1 MLPCPMINVAIYYCK
16 TLTVQCTKNN
26 YKIQICVLKNKSKLG
41 FKAAYKMC
49 NDVSIDY
56 FGNAM
61 TFSKQNVILEMITNC
76 NRLK

>member
-1 MLPCPMINVAIYYCK
+1 MLPCPMINVAIYYGK
-16 TLTVQCTKNN
+16 TLTVQCTNYN

-41 FKAAYKMC
+41 F
-49 NDVSIDY
+49 SIDY

-61 TFSKQNVILEMITNC
+61 TFSKQNVVLEMITNW